1 LADLGRSPALK
12 LDLRKSLMI
21 VAIAFLALSV
31 WNNPGGTAQ
40 SFSSFL
46 GDVGG
51 WVEDAIDKGTEFF
64 RGLVE

>member
-1 LADLGRSPALK
+1 MKIDAKKG
-12 LDLRKSLMI
+12 LMF

>member
-1 LADLGRSPALK
+1 MFVAL
-12 LDLRKSLMI
+12 
-21 VAIAFLALSV
+21 AFLALSV
-31 WNNPGGTAQ
+31 WNNPGGTAA